1 MKSSRFHSFF
11 CYPRLFY
18 FQRSRYRIDLLDG
31 MKAHIHA
38 PLLKAIAAFILGIL
52 LMNHFGIYAYLVFIP
67 AGILGL
73 LSFVTSL
80 HPFRREQFGSIALML
95 VFLILGAGYFH
106 VRHTADLADDITVL
120 EGKGLVLKGVVSR
133 APKTTP
139 YGRYTWLDLMS
150 ISNNSIGHRVKAPV
164 VAYLPQ
170 SDSSAFSIGDTLV
183 VLADL
188 KPATS
193 RNEGYLA
200 YLHKQGIFQAAYVS
214 RTIVKAQESAGLMA
228 QATTLRASL
237 TQRLS
242 QMIPDTTMAA
252 VGAAM
257 FLGDKSHLSQE
268 VKQQFAQAGLSHI
281 LAVSGLHVGVIFLG
295 LGFLF
300 HPVNRGKRG
309 PLVKQLLVLAGLMGY
324 MVLTGAGAAVVRAV
338 MMFGLVLVMK
348 LLGQKTH
355 LLTALSFSA
364 WVQILWNPAVVFDV
378 GFQLSYAAVLGIF
391 LVLPWLERQWKGD
404 IPVWLSHLYAG
415 MSVTIAATLFTAPF
429 VIHYF
434 GTFPTWF
441 LLSNVLVS
449 FLGFPLILMGFFSVV
464 AGGILPFGWIHQLLG
479 HCCEVLLNWLVT
491 WAEIMNSLP
500 YSSLTKETLS
510 PVHGWIIGGQILLAF
525 VLFNAPSWIRLM
537 QETGRMRKLQLAG

>member
-1 MKSSRFHSFF
+1 
-11 CYPRLFY
+11 
-18 FQRSRYRIDLLDG
+18 

-106 VRHTADLADDITVL
+106 IRQVSEQTDDITVL
-120 EGKGLVLKGVVSR
+120 EGKDLVLTGIVSR
-133 APKTTP
+133 TPKATP
-139 YGRYTWLDLMS
+139 YGRYTWLDLIS
-150 ISNNSIGHRVKAPV
+150 ISNDSVGHRVTAPV
-164 VAYLPQ
+164 VAYLKE
-170 SDSSAFSIGDTLV
+170 SDSSTFSVGDTMI

-193 RNEGYLA
+193 RNAGYLE
-200 YLHKQGIFQAAYVS
+200 YLHKQGIFQAAYIS
-214 RTIVKAQESAGLMA
+214 RTIVKPQETTGMMA
-228 QATTLRASL
+228 QADLLRDQLSL
-237 TQRLS
+237 TLGK
-242 QMIPDTTMAA
+242 MIPDSNLAA
-252 VGAAM
+252 VGVAM
-257 FLGDKSHLSQE
+257 FLGDKSNLSQE
-268 VKQQFAQAGLSHI
+268 MKQRFAQAGLSHI

-309 PLVKQLLVLAGLMGY
+309 PLVKQLLVLAGLLGY
-324 MVLTGAGAAVVRAV
+324 MALTGAGAAVVRAV

-364 WVQILWNPAVVFDV
+364 WVQVLWNPAVVFDV

-391 LVLPWLERQWKGD
+391 LVLPWLESQWKGN
-404 IPVWLSHLYAG
+404 IPVWLSHLYSG

-441 LLSNVLVS
+441 LISNVLVS
-449 FLGFPLILMGFFSVV
+449 FLGFPLILTGFFSVV
-464 AGGILPFGWIHQLLG
+464 AGGILPFSWVHELLG

-510 PVHGWIIGGQILLAF
+510 PVHGWIIGGQILFAF
-525 VLFNAPSWIRLM
+525 VLFKAPSWIRLM

>member
-1 MKSSRFHSFF
+1 
-11 CYPRLFY
+11 
-18 FQRSRYRIDLLDG
+18 

-38 PLLKAIAAFILGIL
+38 PLLKAIAAFLLGIL
-52 LMNHFGIYAYLVFIP
+52 LANHIGNYAYLLLIL

-73 LSFVTSL
+73 LSVVPTL
-80 HPFRREQFGSIALML
+80 HPFRREQFGSLTILTI
-95 VFLILGAGYFH
+95 FLLLGAGYFQ
-106 VRHTADLADDITVL
+106 VRQTVSKADDLTLL
-120 EGKGLVLKGVVSR
+120 EGKGLILTGVVSR
-133 APKTTP
+133 TPKETP
-139 YGRYTWLDLMS
+139 YGRYTWLDLIS
-150 ISNNSIGHRVKAPV
+150 ISNDSLGHRVTAPV
-164 VAYLPQ
+164 VAYLKA
-170 SDSSAFSIGDTLV
+170 SDSSEFSLGDTLLV
-183 VLADL
+183 KADL

-193 RNEGYLA
+193 RNEGYLE
-200 YLHKQGIFQAAYVS
+200 YLHKQGIFQAAYIS
-214 RTIVKAQESAGLMA
+214 RTIVKPQERADLMA
-228 QATTLRASL
+228 QANDLRTTL
-237 TQRLS
+237 TERLS
-242 QMIPDTTMAA
+242 QMIPDTNMAA

-268 VKQQFAQAGLSHI
+268 IKQQFAQAGLSHI

-309 PLVKQLLVLAGLMGY
+309 PLVKQLLVLAGLLGY

-364 WVQILWNPAVVFDV
+364 WVQVLWNPAVIFDV

-391 LVLPWLERQWKGD
+391 LVLPWLERQWKGN

-441 LLSNVLVS
+441 LISNVLVS

-464 AGGILPFGWIHQLLG
+464 AGGLLPFGWVHEFLG
-479 HCCEVLLNWLVT
+479 QCCEVLLNWLVT

-525 VLFNAPSWIRLM
+525 VLFKAPSWARQI
-537 QETGRMRKLQLAG
+537 QEAGRMRKFQLAS